1 MPAAMRH
8 SLDAFPLSPPPEAAV
23 GGVTLAQV
31 GRAVL
36 RSWKWIVV
44 PALFAFVASA
54 VFVTMVS
61 PRYTGEAKLLLESRD
76 SYYTR
81 PGQDRAMDQSQLIDE
96 QAVASQVQVVMS
108 RDLAREAIKRLKL
121 VGNPE
126 FDPLVGGVGPVKRLM
141 MLFGA
146 GNPLERPPEDRVLET
161 YYERLLVYPQGKS
174 RILTVEFRS
183 KDPELAARAANT
195 IAELYLEL
203 QEAAKKD
210 TARTASTWLGT
221 NIEALRTRLAQA
233 EAKVEEFRA
242 RTGLLMGSNNATIT
256 AQQLSELNTQL
267 SQARSAL
274 AESQA
279 KARLIRD
286 LIKSGRTFEI
296 PDVANNELVRRLTE
310 QRVSLRAQI
319 AFESRT
325 LLPGHPR
332 MKELSAQLA
341 DLEAQI
347 RGAAERTVRTLEN
360 DATIAASRV
369 ETIQA
374 TLDAQKT
381 VVGSANE
388 NEVQLRA
395 LEREARAHRDQLEA
409 YLGRYREATARD
421 VENAVP
427 PDARIVSRAIV
438 PSTASFPKKV
448 PIVALMT
455 LAGAVMGAAAVLAR
469 ELLSERPAAPLRAP
483 GPDTAWAAAEL
494 ARLRRAAGPNPR
506 TTAMDGGGDDVWP
519 VLDDRYD
526 LEPLVH
532 RLERAESAGQARRV
546 LVTTCDD
553 RAAARD
559 VAKALGRVLALKG
572 RAIVVALDPADDD
585 AADQLGFTDLVAGE
599 ASFAAIIEREPGSRL
614 HTVAPGTIDRALL
627 AQEWE
632 GVEIALSAFD
642 QTYDWV
648 ICVLQD
654 AADEHLFGRLAGRV
668 DAAIIASDAEPTD
681 EALVRLYDG
690 AKAAGAADVVVV
702 REREPADAAARVL
715 QVA

>member
-1 MPAAMRH
+1 MRH
-8 SLDAFPLSPPPEAAV
+8 SLDAFPLSQRPEAEAA
-23 GGVTLAQV
+23 GVTLAHV

-36 RSWKWIVV
+36 REWRWIAV
-44 PALFAFVASA
+44 PALIAFVASA
-54 VFVTMVS
+54 VFVTVVS

-81 PGQDRAMDQSQLIDE
+81 PGQDRAVEQSQLIDE

-126 FDPLVGGVGPVKRLM
+126 FDPLVDGLGPVKRLM
-141 MLFGA
+141 MLFGL

-174 RILTVEFRS
+174 RIVTIEFRS

-242 RTGLLMGSNNATIT
+242 RSGLLMGSNNATIT

-267 SQARSAL
+267 VQARSAL

-310 QRVSLRAQI
+310 QRVSLRAQM

-325 LLPGHPR
+325 LLPAHPR

-341 DLEAQI
+341 DLESQI

-395 LEREARAHRDQLEA
+395 LEREAKAHRDQLEA
-409 YLGRYREATARD
+409 YLARYREATARD
-421 VENAVP
+421 VENAMP
-427 PDARIVSRAIV
+427 ADARIVSRAIV
-438 PSTASFPKKV
+438 PSNPSFPKKGS
-448 PIVALMT
+448 IVALMT
-455 LAGAVMGAAAVLAR
+455 LAGAMLGAGAVLAR
-469 ELLSERPAAPLRAP
+469 ELLGDRPGVPLRVPEREGAWT
-483 GPDTAWAAAEL
+483 TADL
-494 ARLRRAAGPNPR
+494 DRFRRPAGPN
-506 TTAMDGGGDDVWP
+506 ASASALDEADDPAWP
-519 VLDDRYD
+519 VPDDRYHLD
-526 LEPLVH
+526 ALVE
-532 RLERAESAGQARRV
+532 RLERSEIAGRGRRV
-546 LVTTCDD
+546 LVTSPEG
-553 RAAARD
+553 AAGARD
-559 VAKALGRVLALKG
+559 LAMALGRVLALKG
-572 RAIVVALDPADDD
+572 RAIVATLDAVDDD
-585 AADQLGFTDLVAGE
+585 PVGHPGFTDLVAGE
-599 ASFAAIIEREPGSRL
+599 VSFAAVIDREPGSRL
-614 HTVAPGTIDRALL
+614 HRVAPGSIDRGLL
-627 AQEWE
+627 VEEWD

-648 ICVLQD
+648 VCVLQD
-654 AADEHLFGRLAGRV
+654 AADERLFGLLAARV
-668 DAAIIASDAEPTD
+668 DAAIIASEAEPTD
-681 EALVRLYDG
+681 PGLVRLYES
-690 AKAAGAADVVVV
+690 AQAAGGGDVIVV
-702 REREPADAAARVL
+702 REQEAAEAAAPL
-715 QVA
+715 LEVA

>member
-1 MPAAMRH
+1 MRH
-8 SLDAFPLSPPPEAAV
+8 SLDAFPLSQPPEAEAA
-23 GGVTLAQV
+23 GVTLAHI
-31 GRAVL
+31 GRAFM
-36 RSWKWIVV
+36 REWRWIAV
-44 PALFAFVASA
+44 PALIAFIASA
-54 VFVTMVS
+54 VFVTVVS

-81 PGQDRAMDQSQLIDE
+81 PGQDRAMEQSQLIDE

-126 FDPLVGGVGPVKRLM
+126 FDPLVDGIGPLKRLM
-141 MLFGA
+141 MLFGL

-174 RILTVEFRS
+174 RIVTIEFRS

-242 RTGLLMGSNNATIT
+242 RSGLLMGSNNATIT

-267 SQARSAL
+267 VQARSAL

-310 QRVSLRAQI
+310 QRVSLRAQM

-325 LLPGHPR
+325 LLPAHPR

-341 DLEAQI
+341 DLESQI

-395 LEREARAHRDQLEA
+395 LEREAKAHRDQLEA
-409 YLGRYREATARD
+409 YLARYREATARD

-427 PDARIVSRAIV
+427 ADARIVSRAIV
-438 PSTASFPKKV
+438 PSNPSFPKKGS
-448 PIVALMT
+448 IVALMT
-455 LAGAVMGAAAVLAR
+455 LAGAMLGAGAVLAR
-469 ELLSERPAAPLRAP
+469 ELLGDRPRVPLRVPEPESAWTTADLDRFRRPAGLDASASNLDEA
-483 GPDTAWAAAEL
+483 
-494 ARLRRAAGPNPR
+494 
-506 TTAMDGGGDDVWP
+506 DDPTWP
-519 VLDDRYD
+519 VPDDRYHLD
-526 LEPLVH
+526 PLVE
-532 RLERAESAGQARRV
+532 RLERRDIVGRGRRV
-546 LVTTCDD
+546 LVTSPEG
-553 RAAARD
+553 AAGARD
-559 VAKALGRVLALKG
+559 LAMALGRVLALKG
-572 RAIVVALDPADDD
+572 RAIVATLDAVDDD
-585 AADQLGFTDLVAGE
+585 PVGRPGFTDLVAGE
-599 ASFAAIIEREPGSRL
+599 VSFAAVIDRDPGSRL
-614 HTVAPGTIDRALL
+614 HRVAPGSIDRGLL
-627 AQEWE
+627 VDEWD

-648 ICVLQD
+648 VCVLQEAD
-654 AADEHLFGRLAGRV
+654 DEHLFGLLAARV
-668 DAAIIASDAEPTD
+668 DAAIIASEAEPTD
-681 EALVRLYDG
+681 PGLVRLYEN
-690 AKAAGAADVVVV
+690 AQAAGAGDVIVV
-702 REREPADAAARVL
+702 REQEAAEAAAPL
-715 QVA
+715 LEVA